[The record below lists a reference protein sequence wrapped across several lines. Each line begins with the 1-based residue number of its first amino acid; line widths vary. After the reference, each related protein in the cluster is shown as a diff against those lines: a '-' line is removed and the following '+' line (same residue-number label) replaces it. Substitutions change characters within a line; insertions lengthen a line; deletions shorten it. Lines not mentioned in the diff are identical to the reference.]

1 MEVGGKYAVSTPGA
15 LSYLKSVLLS
25 PVPTE
30 ARQFISTRCEYKLA
44 LVHVEGESLFQLSS
58 FYYWRVDAAAVT
70 SVGITATRGIVCL
83 LGCCTLARAGMS
95 VDSFSFFFDLARNK
109 RTDGRHAAHAPGLFQ
124 RVRWILAP
132 RSSEIGRGKAN
143 THGGSS
149 KVRQVEVSRRAFALN
164 CTVT

>member
-30 ARQFISTRCEYKLA
+30 ARQFISTRYEYKLA

-58 FYYWRVDAAAVT
+58 FYYGRVDAAAVT
-70 SVGITATRGIVCL
+70 SVGITATRGRVCL

-95 VDSFSFFFDLARNK
+95 VDSLSFFDLARNK

-132 RSSEIGRGKAN
+132 RIGEIGRGKAN

-149 KVRQVEVSRRAFALN
+149 KVRQVEVSRRAFAVN